1 MSLHTHL
8 PTPPSLAE
16 VRRCRPRIRDV
27 NKEHVGALSSVD
39 RLAVF
44 ITEHVGTMGFFFL
57 IGVWTVVW
65 CGYNILASEV
75 PSLGW
80 QAFDP
85 FPAFVAYLLMSNVI
99 QILLR
104 PLIMVGQNVQG
115 RHAELRAQSDFEINI
130 KAEREI
136 EVILHHLEFQNAIL
150 IAMLEKLGVS
160 REEALRTIQE
170 HGMPDTAPQ
179 QRISPRP

>member
-1 MSLHTHL
+1 MSLHAHL

-16 VRRCRPRIRDV
+16 MRRHRPPVRDV
-27 NKEHVGALSSVD
+27 NKEHTEALSGLD

-44 ITEHVGTMGFFFL
+44 ITQRVGTMGFFFL
-57 IGVWTVVW
+57 IFLWTFVW
-65 CGYNILASEV
+65 CGYNVLATEV
-75 PSLGW
+75 PRLGW

-85 FPAFVAYLLMSNVI
+85 FPAFVAYLLMSNVV
-99 QILLR
+99 QILLM

-115 RHAELRAQSDFEINI
+115 RHAELRAQNDFEVNI

-136 EVILHHLEFQNAIL
+136 EVILRHLEFQNAIL
-150 IAMLEKLGVS
+150 ITMLEKLGVS

-170 HGMPDTAPQ
+170 HGLPDTAPQ
-179 QRISPRP
+179 PRSPPRP